1 MGSRTIGVE
10 EVPAEEAT
18 LAVAE
23 VISVVATTLVVETGR
38 ASNATTSPGPLRTAM
53 SAKPSL
59 PCISG
64 SPVYSF
70 FVVSHQSFGRKLV

>member
-53 SAKPSL
+53 SA
-59 PCISG
+59 
-64 SPVYSF
+64 
-70 FVVSHQSFGRKLV
+70 